1 MQGSLTQFSAVLQQL
16 KQKHANDPQLQQ
28 LDALILPTSA
38 KRVKFM
44 SKLAQLCTAICG
56 SSVLFLT
63 GCQHFT
69 QPKAAVTHQVQDE
82 NTSIYKVNWS
92 THPQQTGSAFFTWIQ
107 QQDNFDIELSGILG
121 VENTNSG

>member
-82 NTSIYKVNWS
+82 KHFNLQGKIGVRTPSKLVVHSLHGFNSKTISISN
-92 THPQQTGSAFFTWIQ
+92 
-107 QQDNFDIELSGILG
+107 
-121 VENTNSG
+121 

>member
-1 MQGSLTQFSAVLQQL
+1 
-16 KQKHANDPQLQQ
+16 
-28 LDALILPTSA
+28 
-38 KRVKFM
+38 M

-82 NTSIYKVNWS
+82 NTSIYKVKLS
-92 THPQQTGSAFFTWIQ
+92 THPSKLVVHSLHGF
-107 QQDNFDIELSGILG
+107 
-121 VENTNSG
+121 NSKTISISN